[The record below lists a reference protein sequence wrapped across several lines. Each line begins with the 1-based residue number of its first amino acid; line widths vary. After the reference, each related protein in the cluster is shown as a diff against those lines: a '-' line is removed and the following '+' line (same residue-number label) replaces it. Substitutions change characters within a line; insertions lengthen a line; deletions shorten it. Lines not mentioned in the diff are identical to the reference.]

1 MLARGQTQTVTLP
14 ITAPEP
20 GQEPGHSHTA
30 AWESRVG
37 WRMWVCGLLELLA
50 SFHFLP
56 PPLFWGLEE
65 GLKKG
70 LICRGGGLNLICVDC
85 ICRWHDGLDLKMWR
99 LNDKWQMS
107 RLKGSL
113 VKRSVKEHLHLAK
126 QPWAEEYMEE
136 AERRVCVHLTVAPG
150 RLGEC
155 IQHYQLL
162 VTNLH

>member
-1 MLARGQTQTVTLP
+1 
-14 ITAPEP
+14 
-20 GQEPGHSHTA
+20 
-30 AWESRVG
+30 
-37 WRMWVCGLLELLA
+37 
-50 SFHFLP
+50 
-56 PPLFWGLEE
+56 
-65 GLKKG
+65 
-70 LICRGGGLNLICVDC
+70 
-85 ICRWHDGLDLKMWR
+85 
-99 LNDKWQMS
+99 MS